1 MGSQAQADP
10 RSSVPNYGAH
20 EGNEGRCQGHEPG
33 CSRSST
39 LREHGAEEGCVCEGS
54 EELGRDWHAAGEE
67 CGKVRAPRLVHDQDT
82 PEAGDEGWQEGG
94 PWKGGH
100 GQSQASKDSGEGIP
114 RLSIEEGFLSSC
126 VRSPVCC
133 PWRKHTGLFIWFNV
147 RTLCAL
153 CPCTS

>member
-1 MGSQAQADP
+1 MGKPFPHKLICTSLFSD
-10 RSSVPNYGAH
+10 YGAH
-20 EGNEGRCQGHEPG
+20 EGNE
-33 CSRSST
+33 
-39 LREHGAEEGCVCEGS
+39 
-54 EELGRDWHAAGEE
+54 ELGRDRHAAGEE
-67 CGKVRAPRLVHDQDT
+67 CRKVRAPWLVHDQDA

-94 PWKGGH
+94 LWEGGH

-126 VRSPVCC
+126 ARCQSPVCC
-133 PWRKHTGLFIWFNV
+133 PWRKHTGLFIWFSV